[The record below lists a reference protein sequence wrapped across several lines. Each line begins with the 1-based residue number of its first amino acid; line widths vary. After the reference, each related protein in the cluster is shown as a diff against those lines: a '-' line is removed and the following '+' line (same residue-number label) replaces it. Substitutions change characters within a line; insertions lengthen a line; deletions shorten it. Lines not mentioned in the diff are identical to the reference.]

1 MATKRLRAVSAD
13 EQAVPVKA
21 KTVSEAAADGDRRE
35 LLVALRT
42 RVAKSVENTDT
53 PARDLAS
60 LTRRLQEIAKEIDAI
75 DLADSEERSVVAN
88 TDDDAWDSSAI

>member
-1 MATKRLRAVSAD
+1 MATKRLRAVSVD
-13 EQAVPVKA
+13 ETAEPA
-21 KTVSEAAADGDRRE
+21 KPKSVSEAAADGNRRE
-35 LLVALRT
+35 LLVALRS
-42 RVAKSVENTDT
+42 RIAKAVENVDT

-75 DLADSEERSVVAN
+75 DLADSDERSVVAS